1 MYFGRVWITQK
12 EGREDLVRPEQ
23 IEPRK
28 LKDRQRKQTGKDM
41 KKNRAR
47 VFNSKRVRIVLKNTD
62 LILLGKQKFT

>member
-28 LKDRQRKQTGKDM
+28 LKDRQRKQTGKDIKM
-41 KKNRAR
+41 ENGNYACKATK
-47 VFNSKRVRIVLKNTD
+47 L
-62 LILLGKQKFT
+62 QFT